1 MKKYDRMKKQVFS
14 LILALALLCTL
25 FPQVILP
32 ADAETASGRC
42 GDHLTWSFDSA
53 TGLLSIEGYGAMDGY
68 EYEEYYDTE
77 DHIGRGVTTPWAE
90 YRESITAVSLPQGLP
105 VSAVGAH
112 LGGATE
118 SLTYHIKQHT

>member
-1 MKKYDRMKKQVFS
+1 MKKQVFS

-53 TGLLSIEGYGAMDGY
+53 TGLLTIEGYGAMDDY

-105 VSAVGAH
+105 
-112 LGGATE
+112 GGLRRSGTPRQRHGIID
-118 SLTYHIKQHT
+118 TYHIKQHT